1 MTRKR
6 QKRVLVALGWYDYRL
21 HRGIERFAQEH
32 NWHLSS
38 NFARE
43 KVIPW
48 GWEGD
53 GILAW
58 LGAGDDLAEF
68 VKDTAKPT
76 VDFSFRR
83 PHLRFARVLEDHA
96 HAAQLAAEHFLSRG
110 FTHFMFY
117 SDEDNWSYLERGQAF
132 VAALRRAGHACEWLR
147 WDRASE
153 YDTGRTQWTRKRN
166 WLAARLK
173 QAPKALAVFAANDQ
187 HALEV
192 LDACEMARLAVPEQ
206 VAIVGAENYLLA
218 PDAMRTP
225 ISSVDTNLET
235 LGYNGAA
242 LLEDLMNGKPSPA
255 RPIRVPAVGVITR
268 KSSDLLAVKHK
279 GAANSLRFIWEH
291 FHEPI
296 RVKDLLNVAG
306 MSRRGLHKAFMENIG
321 RTPGQELQ
329 RLRMEKAKRLLADS
343 DHKIEVLASMCGYQ
357 SANTFS
363 VAFKNATGM
372 TLSRFRKTVARPTAG
387 VQPPPKKFNH
397 GFHR

>member
-21 HRGIERFAQEH
+21 HRGIEKFAQEH
-32 NWHLSS
+32 HWHLSS

-68 VKDTAKPT
+68 VRDTAKPT
-76 VDFSFRR
+76 VDLSFRR

-96 HAAQLAAEHFLSRG
+96 HAAQLVAEHFLSRG
-110 FTHFMFY
+110 FRHFMFY
-117 SDEDNWSYLERGQAF
+117 NDEDNWSYLERGEGF
-132 VAALRRAGHACEWLR
+132 VAALRRAGHDCEWLR
-147 WDRASE
+147 WNQAPE
-153 YDTGRTQWTRKRN
+153 YNTGREQWVRKRS

-192 LDACEMARLAVPEQ
+192 LESCEIARLAVPEQ

-218 PDAMRTP
+218 PDVMRTP

-235 LGYNGAA
+235 LGYTGAA
-242 LLEDLMNGKPSPA
+242 LLEDLMNGKRTSA
-255 RPIRVPAVGVITR
+255 RIIRVPAVGVITR

-279 GAANSLRFIWEH
+279 GVANGLRFIWEH

-306 MSRRGLHKAFMENIG
+306 MSRRGLHKAFIENVG

-357 SANTFS
+357 SANSFS
-363 VAFKNATGM
+363 VAFKNTTGM
-372 TLSRFRKTVARPTAG
+372 TLSHYRKSVVRPAAKE
-387 VQPPPKKFNH
+387 Q
-397 GFHR
+397 

>member
-21 HRGIERFAQEH
+21 HRGIEKFAQEH
-32 NWHLSS
+32 DWHLFC

-53 GILAW
+53 GILSW

-76 VDFSFRR
+76 VDFSLRR
-83 PHLRFARVLEDHA
+83 PQLPFARVLEDHA

-117 SDEDNWSYLERGQAF
+117 SDEDNWSYLERGEGFA
-132 VAALRRAGHACEWLR
+132 AALRRAGHGCEWLR

-153 YDTGRTQWTRKRN
+153 HDTGREQWTRKRS

-192 LDACEMARLAVPEQ
+192 LDACETARLAVPEQ

-218 PDAMRTP
+218 PDVMRTP

-235 LGYNGAA
+235 LGYTGAA
-242 LLEDLMNGKPSPA
+242 LLEDLMNGRKPPA
-255 RPIRVPAVGVITR
+255 RPIRVPAVGVVNR
-268 KSSDLLAVKHK
+268 KSSDLLAVKHR
-279 GAANSLRFIWEH
+279 GVANSLRFIWEH

-343 DHKIEVLASMCGYQ
+343 DHKIEVLASLCGYQ
-357 SANTFS
+357 SSNTFS

-372 TLSRFRKTVARPTAG
+372 TLSRFRKTVAHPAAKG
-387 VQPPPKKFNH
+387 Q
-397 GFHR
+397 

>member
-1 MTRKR
+1 MSRKR
-6 QKRVLVALGWYDYRL
+6 QRRVLVALGWYDYRL
-21 HRGIERFAQEH
+21 HRGIEKFAQEH
-32 NWHLSS
+32 HWHLSS

-58 LGAGDDLAEF
+58 LGAGDDLADF
-68 VKDTAKPT
+68 VKDTNKPT

-83 PHLRFARVLEDHA
+83 PHLKFARVLEDHA
-96 HAAQLAAEHFLSRG
+96 HAAQLVAEHFMSRG
-110 FTHFMFY
+110 FTNFMFY
-117 SDEDNWSYLERGQAF
+117 SDADNWSYLERGEGF
-132 VAALRRAGHACEWLR
+132 VHTLKKAGHECQWLR
-147 WDRASE
+147 WDHAPE
-153 YDTGRTQWTRKRN
+153 YDTGREQWTRKRS

-173 QAPKALAVFAANDQ
+173 EAPKALAVFAANDQ
-187 HALEV
+187 QALDV
-192 LDACEMARLAVPEQ
+192 LEACEIARLAVPEQ

-235 LGYNGAA
+235 LGYTGAA
-242 LLEDLMNGKPSPA
+242 LLEDLMNGKKAPA
-255 RPIRVPAVGVITR
+255 RPIRVPAVGVITG

-279 GAANSLRFIWEH
+279 GVANGLRFIWEH

-306 MSRRGLHKAFMENIG
+306 MSRRGLHKAFLENIG

-329 RLRMEKAKRLLADS
+329 RLRIEKAKRLLADS
-343 DHKIEVLASMCGYQ
+343 NHKIEVLATMCGYQ

-363 VAFKNATGM
+363 IAFKNATGM
-372 TLSRFRKTVARPTAG
+372 TLSRYRKTMGRPLTDG
-387 VQPPPKKFNH
+387 Q
-397 GFHR
+397 